1 MQQQLIYCNQA
12 YKIMSEKENT
22 TPETAEKSGG
32 KKGLIIGII
41 VILVAINIIQYFRT
55 AEKETQIKEKIVL
68 IEKSEGKNKVLAA
81 ELDSLGKE
89 MKLRYD
95 EIASLGGDTSKLGQ
109 QIRQLEKDKI
119 TLLRS
124 ASSAKAMYNKI
135 KGDIEGYKEM
145 LRQKDEEIVKLTA
158 ERDHFFGETVELK
171 TTITKKDSSYTV
183 LEKVKKELDVKV
195 QLAQVLKVEKIHV
208 SAISKKNK
216 EKKNDKEIEEFKA
229 KAIDK
234 LKITFNL
241 AENRVAK
248 VESKEVLLR
257 VLGPDGAAIYN
268 ESTGGG
274 AFKFEGKEIYYTE
287 KQPVFYDGKNPEVTF
302 LYAKGTPY
310 STGTHTIEIYCEG
323 HIIGS
328 HQIKI
333 K

>member
-1 MQQQLIYCNQA
+1 
-12 YKIMSEKENT
+12 MSEIENV
-22 TPETAEKSGG
+22 TPETPGQSGG

-41 VILVAINIIQYFRT
+41 IILLLINGIQYFLGT
-55 AEKETQIKEKIVL
+55 QKETQIQEKIVL
-68 IEKSEGKNKVLAA
+68 IKEGENKNKALAS
-81 ELDSLGKE
+81 ELDSLGGE
-89 MKLRYD
+89 MKKRYD
-95 EIASLGGDTSKLGQ
+95 EIARLGGDTSRLGE

-119 TLLRS
+119 TLLKS

-135 KGDIEGYKEM
+135 KGDIEGYKTM

-158 ERDHFFGETVELK
+158 ERDHFYGETVELK

-183 LEKVKKELDVKV
+183 LEKVKIELDQKV
-195 QLAQVLKVEKIHV
+195 QLAQVLKVEKVRV

-216 EKKNDKEIEEFKA
+216 EKKNDKEVEEFKA

-234 LKITFNL
+234 LKVTFNL

-274 AFKFEGKEIYYTE
+274 AFKFEGKDIYYSA
-287 KQPVFYDGKNPEVTF
+287 KQSVFYDGKSPEVSF
-302 LYAKGTPY
+302 LYAKGTLFA
-310 STGTHTIEIYCEG
+310 TGTHTIEVYCEG
-323 HIIGS
+323 HMIGS